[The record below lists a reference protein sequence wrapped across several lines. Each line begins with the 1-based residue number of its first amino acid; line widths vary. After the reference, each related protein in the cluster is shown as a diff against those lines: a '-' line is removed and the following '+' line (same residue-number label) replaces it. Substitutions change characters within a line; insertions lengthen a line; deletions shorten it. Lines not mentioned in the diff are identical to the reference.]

1 DLEGIGDGLMR
12 KGFTRFKPP
21 INDGFA
27 KRHFNCLP
35 GQRYRPCNAEGYGFK
50 HVLRVQFLRF
60 AVTHLQLLFTH
71 ANTTLRRRIGIGAAQ
86 GCGLLI
92 PVERRRRIRSIIEIG
107 R

>member
-1 DLEGIGDGLMR
+1 MR

-71 ANTTLRRRIGIGAAQ
+71 ATQPCAGASVSARHR
-86 GCGLLI
+86 
-92 PVERRRRIRSIIEIG
+92 VAVY
-107 R
+107 